1 MLIVVLRPR
10 CAGVLCSE
18 KSPIGP
24 AIILFRYSDCETIGI
39 LEADDDEHEDDS
51 SNWNLGLNDPS
62 PRKYRL
68 EAYATFRTTI
78 SNPPTR
84 RARQAVRIPDERY
97 SLILLFRS
105 ASISRFSSSGV
116 SFGRSIV
123 SVSLLSLP
131 VNLNGT

>member
-1 MLIVVLRPR
+1 MHTLEPKRTLSGQPRRIRPGVVITVFTGGMQFDSIHFLARYFR
-10 CAGVLCSE
+10 AGPE
-18 KSPIGP
+18 QAAGR
-24 AIILFRYSDCETIGI
+24 FR
-39 LEADDDEHEDDS
+39 S
-51 SNWNLGLNDPS
+51 SKVNAQP
-62 PRKYRL
+62 
-68 EAYATFRTTI
+68 
-78 SNPPTR
+78 R
-84 RARQAVRIPDERY
+84 RARQAVRNADECY